1 MSEAAQFELVQV
13 DDPAPPHV
21 PRDRVI
27 DLRFANGGVPNDLPD
42 PYILA
47 DRLRDPDVPRILYSP
62 YPFAGKMGG
71 CWTVAHY
78 EDIRRVYEDNEIFS
92 TQTVAEFQ
100 SLIGETFRS
109 IPLAL
114 DPPEHGKYRRFLN
127 PYFTPVA
134 MNAMEPHIR
143 AVIAEMIEEF
153 ADKGEVDMAWDFAR
167 VFPVKIFLNL
177 MGFPFAMFDQ
187 FLEWEWEI
195 LHSGDFPRMGAAV
208 AGTIAYLRGFIE
220 EKRANPDDKLGS
232 KIVHGEIEDQPL
244 SDDDILGT
252 IWFLWLGGLDTV
264 ASTISQMFRR
274 LAIDTVLQQRIRE
287 NPDIINSAVEEFL
300 RVQPLVNS
308 TRLVKKDFTWHGVDI
323 KQGDWIQCLNTSGN
337 FDPAQFKCPRDFDPE
352 RTANRHYTFVGG
364 VHACLGAHLARRE
377 LRVLLDEWFKR
388 IPAFS
393 VKPGTD
399 TTVTPGLLS
408 IRNLPL
414 VWDV

>member
-1 MSEAAQFELVQV
+1 MSPKRPMELVQV
-13 DDPAPPHV
+13 DDPAPAHV

-27 DLRFANGGVPNDLPD
+27 DLRFANGGQPNDYPD

-62 YPFAGKMGG
+62 YPFAGKTGG
-71 CWTVAHY
+71 GWTVAHY
-78 EDIRRVYEDNEIFS
+78 DDIRRVYEDNEYFS
-92 TQTVAEFQ
+92 TQGVAEFQ
-100 SLIGETFRS
+100 QLAGETFRS
-109 IPLAL
+109 IPLAI
-114 DPPEHGKYRRFLN
+114 DPPDHGKYRKFLN

-143 AVIAEMIEEF
+143 SVVTAMIDAF
-153 ADKGEVDMAWDFAR
+153 ADKGEVDIAYDFGR
-167 VFPVKIFLNL
+167 VYPVRIFLNL
-177 MGFPFAMFDQ
+177 MGFPFSMFEQ

-195 LHSGDFPRMGAAV
+195 LHSNDFARMGAAV
-208 AGTIAYLRGFIE
+208 SGVIAYLRGFID
-220 EKRANPDDKLGS
+220 EKRATPDDKLAS
-232 KIVHGEIEDQPL
+232 YIVHGVIERVPI
-244 SDDDILGT
+244 SNDDILGM

-274 LAIDTVLQQRIRE
+274 LAMDQALQARIRSHPE
-287 NPDIINSAVEEFL
+287 IINSAVEEFL

-308 TRLVKKDFTWHGVDI
+308 HRLVKKDFTWHDVDI
-323 KQGDWIQCLNTSGN
+323 KKGDWVHCLNTSGN
-337 FDPAQFKCPRDFDPE
+337 FDPTQFKCPREFDPE
-352 RTANRHYTFVGG
+352 RTANRHFTFVGG

-388 IPAFS
+388 IPEFR
-393 VKPGTD
+393 VKDGAD

-414 VWDV
+414 VW